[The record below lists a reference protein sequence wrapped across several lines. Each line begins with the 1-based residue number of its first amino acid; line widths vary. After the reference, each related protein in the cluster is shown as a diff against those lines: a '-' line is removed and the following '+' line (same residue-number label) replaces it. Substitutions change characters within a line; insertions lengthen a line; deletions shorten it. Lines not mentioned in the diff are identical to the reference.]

1 MEILYEELN
10 RGYLGLSYEPYL
22 QGWVLHVN
30 FNPNL
35 WATDIEK
42 YNIIKY
48 CLAIFKIVLKQ
59 LKERG
64 ITEVY
69 GLCRGEKEAKFNKLF
84 GFRDTH
90 RIALCNEGQARL
102 ILKLEF

>member
-48 CLAIFKIVLKQ
+48 CLAIF
-59 LKERG
+59 
-64 ITEVY
+64 
-69 GLCRGEKEAKFNKLF
+69 
-84 GFRDTH
+84 
-90 RIALCNEGQARL
+90 
-102 ILKLEF
+102 